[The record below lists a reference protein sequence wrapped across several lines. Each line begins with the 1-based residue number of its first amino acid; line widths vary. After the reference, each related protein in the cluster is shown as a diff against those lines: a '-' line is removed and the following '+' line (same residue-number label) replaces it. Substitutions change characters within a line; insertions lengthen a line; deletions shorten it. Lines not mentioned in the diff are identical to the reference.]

1 MRKSGYTHVLEYE
14 AATQLPTKKKNRRRT
29 VTWFNPPYSMNLQT
43 NVGRDFLRLI
53 DTAFPPQNPLHKLFN
68 RQTVKLSYRC
78 MPNVA
83 QAISRHNSKVLKG
96 DRQNQ
101 QQTGCNCD
109 GGPANCPVQGECKT
123 KSVVYEASIRETV
136 SGKIETYTGLTSRTF
151 KQRYNEHCSDTR
163 NPGSR
168 HKSKFSLHIWDLKD
182 RGVNHEIEWKFLDR
196 APTYNPVTKKCKL
209 CLKEKFF
216 IMYRKDGSTLN
227 KRSEVFNTC
236 RHRTQDLLTNLKT

>member
-1 MRKSGYTHVLEYE
+1 MY
-14 AATQLPTKKKNRRRT
+14 
-29 VTWFNPPYSMNLQT
+29 
-43 NVGRDFLRLI
+43 
-53 DTAFPPQNPLHKLFN
+53 
-68 RQTVKLSYRC
+68 
-78 MPNVA
+78 VA

-96 DRQNQ
+96 DQQTQ

-109 GGPANCPVQGECKT
+109 GGAANCPVQGECKT
-123 KSVVYEASIRETV
+123 KCVVYEASITETV
-136 SGKIETYTGLTSRTF
+136 SGKTETYTGLTSRTF

-163 NPGSR
+163 NPAGR

-182 RGVNHEIEWKFLDR
+182 RGVSHEIEWKLKDR

-209 CLKEKFF
+209 CLKEIFF